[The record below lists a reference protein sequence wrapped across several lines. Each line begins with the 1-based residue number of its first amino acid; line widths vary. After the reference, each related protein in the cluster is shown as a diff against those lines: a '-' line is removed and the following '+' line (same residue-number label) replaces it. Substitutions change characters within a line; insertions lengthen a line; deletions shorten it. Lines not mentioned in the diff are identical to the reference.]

1 MSFDW
6 MVPKVGQAVRERAGA
21 RTREAGK
28 RELRERARILMNLG
42 YSRAEA
48 TARCKRTLEWEHDSG
63 PGSSLAKDVDAIV
76 GEVYDRK

>member
-1 MSFDW
+1 ME
-6 MVPKVGQAVRERAGA
+6 PKVGKAVRKRAKA
-21 RTREAGK
+21 RSRDAGR

-48 TARCKRTLEWEHDSG
+48 TARCKRTLEWEHDLG
-63 PGSSLAKDVDAIV
+63 PGTSLAKEVDAIV